1 MLKEYTVLMKSIFL
15 IFLVSLSAYIGYDY
29 SDSKWEAKHNA
40 ELVEAHIKLAQ
51 LEQEKKQKED
61 LIESEQRKIDN
72 ADSAKL
78 LALQSTIARNESINS
93 KLRAEIDNYK
103 RMSKIT
109 SNTGVNREFAAT
121 ATTAVLFAELFG
133 RANERA
139 TDLARYATEAERR
152 GRNCELKYDAVRN
165 TYSF

>member
-29 SDSKWEAKHNA
+29 SDNKWEAKHNA
-40 ELVEAHIKLAQ
+40 ELVEVHIKLAQ

-72 ADSAKL
+72 TDSAKL

-109 SNTGVNREFAAT
+109 SNTRVNREFAAT

-152 GRNCELKYDAVRN
+152 GRNCELKYDAVRKA
-165 TYSF
+165 YSF